1 MKSKQI
7 FSFLKAI
14 AANNNRQWFAEHKE
28 EYQQTKAD
36 FEQVVDDS
44 QPKD

>member
-14 AANNNRQWFAEHKE
+14 AANNNRQWFAEH
-28 EYQQTKAD
+28 TT
-36 FEQVVDDS
+36 S
-44 QPKD
+44 SRR

>member
-14 AANNNRQWFAEHKE
+14 AANNNRQYPNACTH
-28 EYQQTKAD
+28 AD
-36 FEQVVDDS
+36 TNAMD
-44 QPKD
+44 